1 MEVTDLAR
9 GMLLGQALGAV
20 VMTEAQIA
28 RAINRDNEVALET
41 EILQSFHADQPLGV
55 LVEQLGEGNAP
66 DMSDK
71 MIQGLGDRQ
80 GVLLGA
86 RQMVEVMEN
95 GAFQVAQVVVGR
107 TAAAQAQAEEE
118 QPPPAKKAAVV
129 LDHGLEAGVGQL
141 IQPIGQ
147 LGEEVAD
154 GFEEGPSQGYDL
166 ARLRRRAVTWVWIR
180 ARDSWVSSRTSC
192 LRRRCS

>member
-1 MEVTDLAR
+1 M
-9 GMLLGQALGAV
+9 
-20 VMTEAQIA
+20 
-28 RAINRDNEVALET
+28 
-41 EILQSFHADQPLGV
+41 
-55 LVEQLGEGNAP
+55 VEGF
-66 DMSDK
+66 
-71 MIQGLGDRQ
+71 GDRQ

-129 LDHGLEAGVGQL
+129 VDHGFEAGVGQL
-141 IQPIGQ
+141 VEPVGQ
-147 LGEEVAD
+147 LREEMAD
-154 GFEEGPSQGYDL
+154 GFEKGASQGYDL
-166 ARLRRRAVTWVWIR
+166 PRLRRWAVTWVWIS
-180 ARDSWVSSRTSC
+180 ARDSWVSSCTSC